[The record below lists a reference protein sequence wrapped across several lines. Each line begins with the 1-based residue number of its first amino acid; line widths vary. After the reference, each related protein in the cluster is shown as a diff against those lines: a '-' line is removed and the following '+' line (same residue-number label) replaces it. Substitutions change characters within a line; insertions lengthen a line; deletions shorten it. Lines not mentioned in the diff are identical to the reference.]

1 MHNALYWH
9 AHCYFTI
16 NQKQLKVKITMLK
29 FINKLFKKEIAFSYT
44 IAEYQPIRINQLQV
58 DVMFTNLQLPR
69 EVNHDEM
76 QIDHLYEKI

>member
-1 MHNALYWH
+1 MLYIGTLI
-9 AHCYFTI
+9 ANFTI

-58 DVMFTNLQLPR
+58 DVIFTNLQLTR

-76 QIDHLYEKI
+76 QIDHLYEKN